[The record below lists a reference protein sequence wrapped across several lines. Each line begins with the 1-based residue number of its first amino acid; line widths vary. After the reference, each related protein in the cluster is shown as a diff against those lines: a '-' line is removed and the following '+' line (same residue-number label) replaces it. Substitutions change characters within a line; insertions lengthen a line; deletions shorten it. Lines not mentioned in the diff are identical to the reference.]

1 MRGKRTR
8 YARGTVTLSKR
19 ASESIWYFRWKDKD
33 GKYCGIQIGSIKQ
46 FRNWGAARAES
57 DRLQLYEKHVA
68 PHRISKNGRTTIGQL
83 ISRYKE
89 EKMPARFST
98 RHSYES
104 WLDLHIFPRWA
115 DTFIDE
121 IDMEEVEEWL
131 NGLELAPKSKG
142 HIKGLMSTLFRFA
155 IKWKYIEIAENPIK
169 FVDIEGGTKRRSRP
183 KILSPEQ
190 LQALISNI
198 SEQYVQMVV
207 IISMCLGLRFS
218 EVLALKWLD
227 LDWKNLAIWVRR
239 GIVNGRVGPVKTEY
253 SDAPGPLDPD
263 LAELLLDWRKQAPFI
278 GDQDWLFASPFKA
291 GRNPYFPT
299 AVRRKIHA
307 AATAAGIGDLLVGEP
322 TKILRHSY
330 RAWLGTT
337 GAPLAVIKD
346 LMRHADIR
354 TSMNE
359 YGNGMQPAMRE
370 ANTKVVKLVLGV
382 RDTSATSK

>member
-1 MRGKRTR
+1 MGGKRTR
-8 YARGTVTLSKR
+8 YARGSVVLHR
-19 ASESIWYFRWKDKD
+19 RIGEHIWYFRWKDAD
-33 GKYCGIQIGSIKQ
+33 GKYRGVQIGSIKQ
-46 FRNWGAARAES
+46 FRNKSAARHEA
-57 DRLQLYEKHVA
+57 DRLQFYQKYAA
-68 PHRISKNGRTTIGQL
+68 PAQMAKKNRKTFGQL

-89 EKMPARFST
+89 EEMPERFST
-98 RHSYES
+98 RHSYQS

-121 IDMEEVEEWL
+121 FDPEEAAGWL
-131 NGLELAPKSKG
+131 NGLPLAPKSKG
-142 HIKGLMSTLFRFA
+142 HIKGLMSTLLDLA
-155 IKWKYIEIAENPIK
+155 MTWKYIENNRNPVERVKIK
-169 FVDIEGGTKRRSRP
+169 GGTRRRSRP

-198 SEQYVQMVV
+198 GERYIQMVV
-207 IISMCLGLRFS
+207 TISMCLGLRFS
-218 EVLALKWLD
+218 EALALKWMD
-227 LDWKNLAIWVRR
+227 IDWENLAIWVRR

-278 GDQDWLFASPFKA
+278 ADQDWLFASPFKA

-307 AATAAGIGDLLVGEP
+307 AATAANIAGLLVGEP

-337 GAPLAVIKD
+337 GVPLAIIKD

-370 ANTKVVKLVLGV
+370 ANTKVVKLVLNPRV
-382 RDTSATSK
+382 TSVSRT